1 MDVGFTLPPG
11 NSISVN
17 VPSSQSV
24 STVQVDRNSLSV
36 STDEAVVLN
45 LTNQQSN
52 SISFVLPTT
61 QSVGTAVQRVNSLS
75 IYPYNQIPTVIQ
87 GTEVYYGSFYSTSIQ
102 ASSGANQM
110 NTMNFPITDINNEV
124 TVVDNNKLTFANAGV
139 YNVQFS
145 AQFDKTDSG
154 VDHAEIWFAKNGV
167 TIPDSNTRIEL
178 DKNNAKV
185 VASWNYFF
193 DIDAGDYVQIRWSSE
208 DASVRLYYEAAQ
220 DIEPAIPSVIV
231 TAHMLASATA
241 GPAGPQG
248 PAGADGAAGPQ
259 GPAGPAGPAGPQGN
273 PGVQGPQGPQGLQGA
288 TGAAGATGPQGN
300 TGPQGPA
307 GPQGPKG
314 DTGDQGPIGLTGATG
329 PTGPT
334 GATGATGPAGADG
347 KSVTSVSVT
356 NNTTTT
362 TLSDNSTVSGTFS
375 VSQSSISAPTNT
387 KPGSIFYWNGTSF
400 VTEEFFNPDA
410 EPVVVS
416 LPAGKSFGKYVNG
429 NIIQIGNGNTAL
441 DIIRDA
447 VQDIQTPTLTSVSL
461 SPSTVPFNTL
471 SGNTTLSFT
480 VGNPNTLLGKGVTVT
495 IERKQGS
502 GSYSVLQ
509 TVSYTSASNSF
520 SNSYSWGPV
529 AQYSTDSFTY
539 RITASVTENPSI
551 TSSPT
556 EVTRTTSNFAE
567 PTLSSSSALRR
578 LSTDSLAGE
587 THTSREVGNVTSNVS
602 FTVSSAANTN
612 IYIQRVDLFRVV
624 SGVETPLRSW
634 TTPTDIP
641 ANSTSYAVSG
651 YVDDSAPSSAA
662 SITYRVKIYDSYQ
675 GSSVFTTRNF
685 TEVQMNRYAHKFGAH
700 PNGLPTT
707 DAQAKTIFD
716 NLSGTTT
723 TTNLLRTTT
732 NFGNNWS
739 VAGTT
744 DTNNPLNFTYIMYP
758 TNQAALLSVLQGAT
772 EVLTDF
778 EQPASAL
785 SITNKFGISTPY
797 RIYKTKSPGAFS
809 TAATTIVIKNVLP

>member
-36 STDEAVVLN
+36 STEEAIVLN
-45 LTNQQSN
+45 LTNAESN
-52 SISFVLPTT
+52 SVSFVLPAA
-61 QSVGTAVQRVNSLS
+61 QSVSTITQRVNSLS
-75 IYPYNQIPTVIQ
+75 IYPYNQIPTIIQ
-87 GTEVYYGSFYSTSIQ
+87 GTEVYYGSFYSTSTQ
-102 ASSGANQM
+102 SSSGANQM
-110 NTMNFPITDINNEV
+110 NTMNFPITDINNEI
-124 TVVDNNKLTFANAGV
+124 TVVDNNKLTFAHAGV

-167 TIPDSNTRIEL
+167 TIPDSNTRVEM

-193 DIDAGDYVQIRWSSE
+193 DVEDGDYVQIRWSSE
-208 DASVRLYYEAAQ
+208 DSSVRLYYEAAQ

-273 PGVQGPQGPQGLQGA
+273 PGVQGPQGPQGLQGD
-288 TGAAGATGPQGN
+288 AGATGA
-300 TGPQGPA
+300 T

-314 DTGDQGPIGLTGATG
+314 DTGDTGPIGLTGAAGAAG
-329 PTGPT
+329 PAGP
-334 GATGATGPAGADG
+334 TGPAGADG
-347 KSVTSVSVT
+347 KSVTSVSVN

-362 TLSDNSTVSGTFS
+362 TLSDNTLVSGTFS
-375 VSQSSISAPTNT
+375 VSQGSISAPQNT
-387 KPGSIFYWNGTSF
+387 KPGSVFYWDGSSF
-400 VTEEFFNPDA
+400 VIEEFINPDA

-416 LPAGKSFGKYVNG
+416 LPVGKSFGKYVNG
-429 NIIQIGNGNTAL
+429 NTIQIGSGNTAL

-461 SPSTVPFNTL
+461 TPSTVPFNTL
-471 SGNTTLSFT
+471 SGNTTLDFT

-502 GSYSVLQ
+502 GSFSVLQ
-509 TVSYTSASNSF
+509 TVSYTAATNNF
-520 SNSYSWGPV
+520 SNSYGWGTVP
-529 AQYSTDSFTY
+529 QYSTDSFTY

-551 TSSPT
+551 SVTT
-556 EVTRTTSNFAE
+556 QVTRTTNAFSP
-567 PTLSSSSALRR
+567 PTISSTSTTRR
-578 LSTDSLAGE
+578 LSTNSLAGE
-587 THTSREVGNVTSNVS
+587 TNTSREVGNVTSNVS
-602 FTVSSAANTN
+602 FTASSALNTN

-624 SGVETPLRSW
+624 SGSETSLASW
-634 TTPTDIP
+634 TTGTGIP
-641 ANSTSYAVSG
+641 ANSNSYTVSG
-651 YVDDSAPSSAA
+651 YVDSAAPSTAT
-662 SITYRVKIYDSYQ
+662 SIIYRVKIYDSYQ
-675 GSSVFTTRNF
+675 GSTPTQRDFTTPVNM
-685 TEVQMNRYAHKFGAH
+685 ERYAHKFGAH

-716 NLSGTTT
+716 GLLGTTAT
-723 TTNLLRTTT
+723 TDLLRTTT
-732 NFGNNWS
+732 NFGNNWV
-739 VAGTT
+739 VAGTAQ
-744 DTNNPLNFTYIMYP
+744 TNNVSNFTYIMYP

-778 EQPASAL
+778 EQPTSTL
-785 SITNKFGISTPY
+785 NITNKFNISTPY

-809 TAATTIVIKNVLP
+809 TDATTIVIKNVLP

>member
-61 QSVGTAVQRVNSLS
+61 QSVGTAIQRVNSLS
-75 IYPYNQIPTVIQ
+75 IYPYNQIPTVVQ

-102 ASSGANQM
+102 TSSGANQM

-288 TGAAGATGPQGN
+288 TGAAGATGPQG
-300 TGPQGPA
+300 
-307 GPQGPKG
+307 PKG
-314 DTGDQGPIGLTGATG
+314 DTGDQGPIGLTGAAG
-329 PTGPT
+329 P
-334 GATGATGPAGADG
+334 AGATGPAGADG

-356 NNTTTT
+356 NKVVTT
-362 TLSDNSTVSGTFS
+362 TLSDSNTVTGPFS
-375 VSQSSISAPTNT
+375 VNQSSIDPLPSMSAGHGSFWDGDSFENVTLARNANIPVSIPT
-387 KPGSIFYWNGTSF
+387 GR
-400 VTEEFFNPDA
+400 
-410 EPVVVS
+410 
-416 LPAGKSFGKYVNG
+416 SFGKYVTG
-429 NIIQIGNGNTAL
+429 DTINISGYKSAL
-441 DIIRDA
+441 DIIVDA
-447 VQDIQTPTLTSVSL
+447 VQLVQNPSFATTTVSNISFNQLPPSSVSV
-461 SPSTVPFNTL
+461 TYNA
-471 SGNTTLSFT
+471 N
-480 VGNPNTLLGKGVTVT
+480 NPNSNLGRSIRVLVY
-495 IERKQGS
+495 RKNQGALDS
-502 GSYSVLQ
+502 TYALIH
-509 TVSYTSASNSF
+509 TSAGFSTATTGSQSF
-520 SNSYSWGPV
+520 SNSYTLAAYATTGFEYKFRVEDV
-529 AQYSTDSFTY
+529 ADASYFAETTIIRSPDLYVVPSIESLTAT
-539 RITASVTENPSI
+539 RITNSNSSGESPALREKGN
-551 TSSPT
+551 TSSTVTFSVKVNSANVPINSLVLQRSIDGGNTYTTINTFTSPYTGSKTYTDNYTNTDLSLGSIKYKVVPT
-556 EVTRTTSNFAE
+556 TSHPTNPNGASGNETTVTLSQLAVKFLASPNALPSTPTTADAIYDTTPFANSILRSNSINSSSPMTFNGSSDTNNTSNFSYILY
-567 PTLSSSSALRR
+567 PTSLGGALSVINM
-578 LSTDSLAGE
+578 DG
-587 THTSREVGNVTSNVS
+587 
-602 FTVSSAANTN
+602 
-612 IYIQRVDLFRVV
+612 
-624 SGVETPLRSW
+624 
-634 TTPTDIP
+634 
-641 ANSTSYAVSG
+641 STSVIS
-651 YVDDSAPSSAA
+651 DFSS
-662 SITYRVKIYDSYQ
+662 
-675 GSSVFTTRNF
+675 
-685 TEVQMNRYAHKFGAH
+685 
-700 PNGLPTT
+700 P
-707 DAQAKTIFD
+707 
-716 NLSGTTT
+716 
-723 TTNLLRTTT
+723 
-732 NFGNNWS
+732 
-739 VAGTT
+739 
-744 DTNNPLNFTYIMYP
+744 
-758 TNQAALLSVLQGAT
+758 VL
-772 EVLTDF
+772 F
-778 EQPASAL
+778 
-785 SITNKFGISTPY
+785 SITNQFNVPIEY
-797 RIYKTKSPGAFS
+797 RIYKSNSRGAFS
-809 TAATTIVIKNVLP
+809 STNTLTAY